1 MAKGQKS
8 KEAVIEKILSSF
20 EGAFLYNGNKEI
32 RIPRTDDGEL
42 VQIKVSL
49 TCAKENVE
57 PGDDTVVPGATS
69 VKATKATIAEGAE
82 PVFEDVS
89 GYVSAVIEPS
99 AEELNAV
106 NSLMESL
113 GL

>member
-1 MAKGQKS
+1 MASRGAEEKQIVIDKI
-8 KEAVIEKILSSF
+8 KEVFPEAF
-20 EGAFLYNGNKEI
+20 EYDKVI
-32 RIPRTDDGEL
+32 RIPISD
-42 VQIKVSL
+42 VQIKVAL
-49 TCAKENVE
+49 TCAKDNVE
-57 PGDDTVVPGATS
+57 PGGDAAVPG

-82 PVFEDVS
+82 PVFKDVS

-106 NSLMESL
+106 SNLMESL